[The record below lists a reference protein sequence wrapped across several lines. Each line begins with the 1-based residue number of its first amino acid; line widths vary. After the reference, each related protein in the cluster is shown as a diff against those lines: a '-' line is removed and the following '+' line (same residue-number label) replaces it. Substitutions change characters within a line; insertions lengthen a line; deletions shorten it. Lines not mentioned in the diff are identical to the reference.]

1 MRLDT
6 LTLSSFRNYG
16 RQSVAFSDGV
26 NILIGDNAQ
35 GKTNILEAV
44 FLLTGSRSWR
54 IARKSELVRFG
65 DPAARIKASLFSR
78 GRDFTVEMAI
88 PLSGRGTAAVN
99 GVKTKKNAQLSDVL
113 RCVLFAPEDLSLLRE
128 GAGARRR
135 FLDTALC
142 QLRPRYADLLADY
155 QKLIEHK
162 TRLLREEEHRQA
174 MLAVLPDFNARIVA
188 AGAAI
193 IGYRARFTA
202 LLAPQCEAFYRDI
215 AGGKETLS
223 MRYATVSTVTDPA
236 APQKKIEE
244 QLSAHMESHYDAE
257 LRTGQCLSGPHKD
270 DLVMEIDGRPCRAF
284 ASQGQTRSAA
294 LAMKFAEREL
304 FYQDGGEYPVL
315 LLDDVLSELDS
326 ARQAYVVEHTP
337 GGQCILTCC
346 EENGRFPFA
355 GNRLSVN
362 QGVVTPV

>member
-1 MRLDT
+1 MRLDR
-6 LTLSSFRNYG
+6 LTLASFRNYE
-16 RQSVAFSDGV
+16 RQSVSFADGV

-54 IARKSELVRFG
+54 ISRKNELVRFG
-65 DPAARIKASLFSR
+65 DTAARIDASLLSR
-78 GRDFTVEMAI
+78 GRDFHVEMTI
-88 PLSGRGTAAVN
+88 PLSGRGTSAVN
-99 GVKTKKNAQLSDVL
+99 GVKTKKNSQLSDVL
-113 RCVLFAPEDLSLLRE
+113 RCVLFAPEDLSLLRD
-128 GAGARRR
+128 GAAPRRR

-155 QKLIEHK
+155 QRLIEHK
-162 TRLLREEEHRQA
+162 TRLLREEEHREA
-174 MLAVLPDFNARIVA
+174 MLAVLPDFNTRIVKI
-188 AGAAI
+188 GSAI

-202 LLAPQCEAFYRDI
+202 LLAPLCEDFYHDI
-215 AGGKETLS
+215 SGGRECLR
-223 MRYATVSTVTDPA
+223 MRYATISTVDDPA
-236 APQKKIEE
+236 APQEEIERQFFRHLE
-244 QLSAHMESHYDAE
+244 THCDAE
-257 LRTGQCLSGPHKD
+257 LRAGQCLSGPHKD
-270 DLVMEIDGRPCRAF
+270 DLVMEIDGRSCRSF

-304 FYQDGGEYPVL
+304 FFQDGGEYPIL

-346 EENGRFPFA
+346 EENGRFPFS
-355 GNRLSVN
+355 GNRLRVKK
-362 QGVVTPV
+362 GVVAPA

>member
-1 MRLDT
+1 MRLDR
-6 LTLSSFRNYG
+6 LTLASFRNYV
-16 RQSVAFSDGV
+16 RQSIAFADGV

-54 IARKSELVRFG
+54 IARKKELIRFG
-65 DPAARIKASLFSR
+65 DAAARIDADIYSR
-78 GRDFTVEMAI
+78 GRSFQVEMTI
-88 PLSGRGTAAVN
+88 PAQGRGTTAVN
-99 GVKTKKNAQLSDVL
+99 GVKAKKNSQLSDVL
-113 RCVLFAPEDLSLLRE
+113 RCVVFAPEDLSLLRD

-142 QLRPRYADLLADY
+142 QLRPRYADLLGDY
-155 QKLIEHK
+155 QKLIDHK
-162 TRLLREEEHRQA
+162 TRLLREEEHRDA
-174 MLAVLPDFNARIVA
+174 MLAVLPDFNARIVKT
-188 AGAAI
+188 GAAI

-202 LLAPQCEAFYRDI
+202 LLAPVCESFYRDI
-215 AGGKETLS
+215 SGGREHLH
-223 MRYATVSTVTDPA
+223 MRYATLSTVNDPA
-236 APQKKIEE
+236 APQGEIERQFFRHLE
-244 QLSAHMESHYDAE
+244 THYDAE
-257 LRTGQCLSGPHKD
+257 LRAGQCLSGPHKD

-304 FYQDGGEYPVL
+304 FFQDGGEYPIL

-346 EENGRFPFA
+346 EENGRFPFS
-355 GNRLSVN
+355 GNRLIVH
-362 QGVVTPV
+362 QGAVAPA